1 MNIVDAVL
9 ARDVMPSIKALGF
22 EYVVAAN
29 GLFIRAE
36 DSRMEACALVQAFE
50 APLFGLAEVEPYA
63 RLKLPRVPVA
73 LLETAYRFALDNLP
87 REVMVQFS
95 YADGVWWLATPA
107 QAQTR
112 TSVAYEDAPSTVL
125 DLHSHGRMQPFWS
138 STDNADE
145 KGLRFYAVIGGL
157 SHGPFMPHICLR
169 AGVYGHYVDIG
180 LDVVFD
186 TEEMDFAGPFSRE
199 SNEQFAS

>member
-9 ARDVMPSIKALGF
+9 ARDVMPPIKALGF

-50 APLFGLAEVEPYA
+50 EPLFGLAEVEPYA

-95 YADGVWWLATPA
+95 YADGGWRLATPA
-107 QAQTR
+107 QAQTP

-125 DLHSHGRMQPFWS
+125 DLHSHGPAQPFWS

-145 KGLRFYAVIGGL
+145 KGLRFYAVIGNLTYGL
-157 SHGPFMPHICLR
+157 RVPRICLR
-169 AGVYGHYVDIG
+169 AGVYGHFVAVDPV
-180 LDVVFD
+180 VVFETND
-186 TEEMDFAGPFSRE
+186 LLLVGPF
-199 SNEQFAS
+199 APLPI